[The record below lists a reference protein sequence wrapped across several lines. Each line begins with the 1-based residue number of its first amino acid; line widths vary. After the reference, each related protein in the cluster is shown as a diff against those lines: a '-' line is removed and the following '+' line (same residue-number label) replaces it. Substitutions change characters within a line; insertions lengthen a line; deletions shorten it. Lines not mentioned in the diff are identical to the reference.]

1 MGTYLRRET
10 HGKTFEKAKIKDAG
24 EEKHFPLSFSPLI
37 PLFFLFNTEEEK
49 KTQAREQWRQKQ
61 VSVSGGTGV
70 ERWIRPRLRE
80 GEVGSGN

>member
-1 MGTYLRRET
+1 MRPLKRE
-10 HGKTFEKAKIKDAG
+10 IKEAG
-24 EEKHFPLSFSPLI
+24 EEKRFPLSLCSLI

-49 KTQAREQWRQKQ
+49 KTQAGEQWRQKQ

-70 ERWIRPRLRE
+70 ERWIRPRLWE